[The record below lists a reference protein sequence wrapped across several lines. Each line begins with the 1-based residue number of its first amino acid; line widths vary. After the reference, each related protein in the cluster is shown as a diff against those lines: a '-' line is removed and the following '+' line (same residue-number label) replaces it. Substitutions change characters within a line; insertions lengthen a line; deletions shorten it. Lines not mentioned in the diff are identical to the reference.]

1 MFSAIVV
8 PPEFYF
14 VFETSSTLA
23 IMSRQLV
30 GSQCIE
36 PSMTV
41 ERCISLASFCKF
53 EVARRF
59 WRLRNSVIGVPS
71 AERVQNAEV
80 GHYP

>member
-8 PPEFYF
+8 PPEFHF

-30 GSQCIE
+30 GSRCIE
-36 PSMTV
+36 LSMTV

-53 EVARRF
+53 EDARRF

-71 AERVQNAEV
+71 AERVQNADV